1 MLQQFRPA
9 LTMLILLTV
18 LTGIVYPGVITGIA
32 QLVFPHQANGS
43 FISAGE
49 TSVGSEFIGQ
59 QFSAPEYFW
68 GRLSATGPQPYNAG
82 ASSGTNFGPS
92 HPQLKESAENRIAE
106 LRKYTTPD
114 AAIPVDLVTAS
125 ASGLDPQISLAAAEF
140 QVLRVAEARKMTP
153 EAVREM
159 VRRHA
164 TGRQLGVLGEPCV
177 NVLQLNLELDR
188 LSNRE

>member
-188 LSNRE
+188 LSNLE